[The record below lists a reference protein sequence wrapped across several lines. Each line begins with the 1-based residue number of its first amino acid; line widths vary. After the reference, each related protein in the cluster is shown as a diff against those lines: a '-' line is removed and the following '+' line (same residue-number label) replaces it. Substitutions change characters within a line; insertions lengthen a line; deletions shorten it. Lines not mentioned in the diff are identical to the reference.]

1 MSTVAERESTQE
13 ILPLE
18 RWIDVIAQ
26 LLHEVRHVAVGAS
39 SPIPGSGALL
49 ARALSEVDSAS
60 SPTRVSILGS

>member
-1 MSTVAERESTQE
+1 M
-13 ILPLE
+13 LPLE

-26 LLHEVRHVAVGAS
+26 LLHGVRHVAVGAS

-60 SPTRVSILGS
+60 